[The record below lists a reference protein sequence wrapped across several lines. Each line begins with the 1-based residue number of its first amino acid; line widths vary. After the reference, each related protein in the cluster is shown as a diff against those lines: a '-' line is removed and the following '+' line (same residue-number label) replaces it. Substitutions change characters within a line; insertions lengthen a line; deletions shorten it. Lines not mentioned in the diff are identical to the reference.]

1 MLLDDVAQTSD
12 AVAGVPGRLAKT
24 RGLAECL
31 RRAAPGEVPIVVA
44 YLSGE
49 LRQRR
54 TGLGYASLRDMP
66 APAAAPS
73 LNVGEVDAEFA
84 EIAAASGPGS
94 TTARRA
100 RLRALLAGAT
110 TAEQRLLLRWA
121 QVWRGKTREEYV
133 RQTLFLEQHAPPQY
147 RAHGPLVNIDAFYEA
162 FNVQPGDKLY
172 LDPKNRVRIW

>member
-1 MLLDDVAQTSD
+1 VAI
-12 AVAGVPGRLAKT
+12 
-24 RGLAECL
+24 
-31 RRAAPGEVPIVVA
+31 RA
-44 YLSGE
+44 Y
-49 LRQRR
+49 R
-54 TGLGYASLRDMP
+54 ASLGGKP
-66 APAAAPS
+66 
-73 LNVGEVDAEFA
+73 
-84 EIAAASGPGS
+84 GPTLDGF
-94 TTARRA
+94 
-100 RLRALLAGAT
+100 